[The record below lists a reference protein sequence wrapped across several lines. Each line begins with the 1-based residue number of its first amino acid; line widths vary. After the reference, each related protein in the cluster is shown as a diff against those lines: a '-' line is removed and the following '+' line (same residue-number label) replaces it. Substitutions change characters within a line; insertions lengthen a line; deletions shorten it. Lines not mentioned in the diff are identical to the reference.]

1 MTFFLLF
8 KSQWGWP
15 GPLGP
20 PGHTPER
27 VRSWSICAL
36 HPVPP
41 NKYEKLHNLDFIFIT
56 FSKLINREKIT
67 GHSRV
72 ILTIFDSN
80 HVIPYG
86 MFNGNCVHLCK
97 FK

>member
-1 MTFFLLF
+1 MLYTPEENLNNGEDDLFLLF
-8 KSQWGWP
+8 KSQWGGP

-36 HPVPP
+36 HLVPP

-67 GHSRV
+67 GIV
-72 ILTIFDSN
+72 
-80 HVIPYG
+80 G
-86 MFNGNCVHLCK
+86 
-97 FK
+97 